1 MQGGTHEEMPHPAV
15 LVMNGA
21 ARLLAKAGV
30 SFGVV
35 KVETSEAKELEL
47 IEGKAQFP
55 RDIRPPDREGV
66 VMWSNEGH
74 GIVVK

>member
-1 MQGGTHEEMPHPAV
+1 MDR
-15 LVMNGA
+15 A

-30 SFGVV
+30 GFGVV
-35 KVETSEAKELEL
+35 EIEASEMKELEL
-47 IEGKAQFP
+47 IEGEAQFP

-66 VMWSNEGH
+66 VMLPNEGH